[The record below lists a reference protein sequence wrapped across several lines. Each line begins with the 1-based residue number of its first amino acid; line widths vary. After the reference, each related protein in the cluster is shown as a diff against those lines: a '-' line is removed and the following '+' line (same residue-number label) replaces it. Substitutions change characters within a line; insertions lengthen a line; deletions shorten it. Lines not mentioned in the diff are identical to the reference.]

1 MAKLFQFTNNIDYN
15 DIDNKPKINNVTVEG
30 NKSLADYGI
39 QPAGNYAHLN
49 ANGKVPLEEIDD
61 SLLGNLQFQGL
72 WDAKTNSPELP
83 LNPTI
88 NGQYWIVSE
97 SGDRFGT
104 DFNVGDWIVATNG
117 VWRKVDNTDAVISV
131 NGKIGKVVLTSEDI
145 THNDTTVSK
154 AIDSEINRAKE
165 SELLITSSLNN
176 EIARAEAKE
185 EEIKNV
191 LVDHIKDNNNPHNV
205 TKEQIGLG
213 EVDNTSDINKPISN
227 AVQLAL
233 NLKADKTEVYTKEES
248 DEKFLTEHQDIS
260 GKQDVIKDLDS
271 IREGAKLG
279 ETALQSFTETDPT
292 VPEYVKSITQE
303 DITNWNNKSEFSGNY
318 NDLTNKPIIPDVSNF
333 ITKDVDNLTN
343 YTKTSDLA
351 TIATS
356 GSYNDLSDKPYIP
369 EEITESK
376 VSEWGFT
383 KNNGTITSVKMN
395 GKVISSSG
403 EVDLG
408 TVITEH
414 QDINGKA
421 DKATTLEG
429 YGITNAYTKSEVNDL
444 IPTLDGLAT
453 EEYVKNYH
461 DTTKQDKLIAG
472 KNITIENNVISAT
485 GSSEPSITYT
495 AGDGLTLSQENEF
508 SVNDTI
514 ARTNK
519 VNELLTTKQDT
530 LTAGKDI
537 AIENNVI
544 SNTYDDTEILVNI
557 SDLQSDVQNLQ
568 TEIVK
573 KANTTDVS
581 NALSMKQDTL
591 IFDLVPT
598 LNSEHPVYSKGIKE
612 AIDVKQDVIR
622 GSNGEIVYHNGNNVF
637 TQTLMNES
645 MVVTNEEE
653 LEKCKNNIPSF
664 NEVFNK
670 WIKFSHQNGNDNA
683 IPSEISAW
691 VYDSTN
697 DTIRQPLNTDSYVGF
712 VSPNTYSN
720 YDITVRL
727 YSTGGDNDT
736 IGLVAAFASDSSG
749 KQHTLSF
756 LRSPGGTSG
765 KWMCKVDYCTF
776 AMNLTSYNQ
785 ITLVDKSSTS
795 NGNSANWNSTTI
807 GTGSVVNIKRNGNV
821 ISGMCSQFNSNEL
834 DENTLITIDLDELSA
849 TYPVLNNFK
858 GSSSWG
864 YGSFSQPNSMYENL
878 SVTDSNGYILDILNN
893 NVLKYNSKT
902 SVWEEVVNL
911 TPINAMGIGRLSY
924 NKITNKLFYNNGSL
938 IYEIAKDTSAIDIAQ
953 NLTNPSE
960 NTVPSTQAIVN
971 ESARI
976 MSAVDTKQDIST
988 AVNYSNISNCITEIP
1003 QDIKIELNNGTL
1015 TLKDG
1020 SKVYIPNGFES
1031 DGTTKKFDV
1040 KIIESDLTVTFDNT
1054 IQKGVLIS
1062 PNNTIVHGNLSDH
1075 FISSSTAPSISWGFW
1090 YDLTNNQIKW
1100 TNDGS
1105 TWISGYSLPICIATG
1120 TNGSVTS
1127 IDQVFNGF
1135 GYIGSTIYALPGVK
1149 GLIPNGRNADGSL
1162 KNIEFTVDKVLTFNL
1177 SANNT
1182 YEPQILLFDSA
1193 LNIQGPTS
1201 IRTISYNETENYTTY
1216 NNTNQSWLPIIT
1228 FIYNNNKITSFTPK
1242 TVFHALDYNDK
1253 STISGWSMPSSRYI
1267 NLSVAA
1273 SGSTYT
1279 APANGYFSWYC
1290 YQNNNGY
1297 IFVQSSASLLPN
1309 RVANASNDIAGFIP
1323 VKKGDIVMVEY
1334 ANLTFNRLRF
1344 IYAEGED

>member
-145 THNDTTVSK
+145 AHNDTTVSK
-154 AIDSEINRAKE
+154 AIDNEINRAKE

-185 EEIKNV
+185 EKIKNV

-318 NDLTNKPIIPDVSNF
+318 NDLTNKP
-333 ITKDVDNLTN
+333 
-343 YTKTSDLA
+343 
-351 TIATS
+351 
-356 GSYNDLSDKPYIP
+356 YIP
-369 EEITESK
+369 EETTESK

-383 KNNGTITSVKMN
+383 KNDGTITSVKMN

-414 QDINGKA
+414 QDISGKA

-444 IPTLDGLAT
+444 IPSLDGLAT

-485 GSSEPSITYT
+485 GGSEPSVTYT

-519 VNELLTTKQDT
+519 VNELLTAKQDT

-537 AIENNVI
+537 TIENNVI

-622 GSNGEIVYHNGNNVF
+622 GSKGEIVYHNGNNVF
-637 TQTLMNES
+637 TQTLMNEG

-670 WIKFSHQNGNDNA
+670 WTKFSHQNGNDNA

-697 DTIRQPLNTDSYVGF
+697 DTIRQPLNTNSYVGF
-712 VSPNTYSN
+712 VSPNTYSA

-736 IGLVAAFASDSSG
+736 IGLVAAFATDSSG

-776 AMNLTSYNQ
+776 AMNSTLYNQ

-795 NGNSANWNSTTI
+795 NGDSANWNSTTI
-807 GTGSVVNIKRNGNV
+807 GTGSIVNIKRNGNI

-902 SVWEEVVNL
+902 SAWEEIVNL
-911 TPINAMGIGRLSY
+911 TPIDAMGIGRLSY

-960 NTVPSTQAIVN
+960 NTVPSTQAIVT

-976 MSAVDTKQDIST
+976 MSAVDTKQDTST
-988 AVNYSNISNCITEIP
+988 AVNYNNITNCITEIP
-1003 QDIKIELNNGTL
+1003 QDIKLELNNGTL
-1015 TLKDG
+1015 TLKAG
-1020 SKVYIPNGFES
+1020 SKVYRPNGKNS
-1031 DGTTKKFDV
+1031 DRSNKFDIV
-1040 KIIESDLTVTFDNT
+1040 TIESDLSVVFDNT

-1062 PNNTIVHGNLSDH
+1062 PDSTIVHGNLSDH
-1075 FISSSTAPSISWGFW
+1075 FISSTTAPSISWGFW

-1100 TNDGS
+1100 TKDGS
-1105 TWISGYSLPICIATG
+1105 TWVSGYSLPICIATG

-1127 IDQVFNGF
+1127 INQIFNGF
-1135 GYIGSTIYALPGVK
+1135 GYIGSTVYALPGVK
-1149 GLIPNGRNADGSL
+1149 GLIPDDILKSIEFAVNDVLTITQTSDRNAYITLNSNTIAVPTYSEFGFDEKNNYNTFNNTKIDLCNVGNITYSNGR
-1162 KNIEFTVDKVLTFNL
+1162 IV
-1177 SANNT
+1177 
-1182 YEPQILLFDSA
+1182 
-1193 LNIQGPTS
+1193 
-1201 IRTISYNETENYTTY
+1201 
-1216 NNTNQSWLPIIT
+1216 
-1228 FIYNNNKITSFTPK
+1228 SFTPK

-1267 NLSVAA
+1267 DLSLAA

-1279 APANGYFSWYC
+1279 APANGWFSWYC
-1290 YQNNNGY
+1290 HQNNNGY

-1309 RVANASNDIAGFIP
+1309 RVANSSNDVAGFIP
-1323 VKKGDIVMVEY
+1323 VRKGDIVYVEY
-1334 ANLTFNRLRF
+1334 NNLGFNRLRF
-1344 IYAEGED
+1344 IFAEGEN

>member
-145 THNDTTVSK
+145 AHNDTTVSK
-154 AIDSEINRAKE
+154 AIDNEINRAKE

-176 EIARAEAKE
+176 EIARVEAKE
-185 EEIKNV
+185 EKIKNV

-318 NDLTNKPIIPDVSNF
+318 NDLTNKP
-333 ITKDVDNLTN
+333 
-343 YTKTSDLA
+343 
-351 TIATS
+351 
-356 GSYNDLSDKPYIP
+356 YIP
-369 EEITESK
+369 EETTESK

-383 KNNGTITSVKMN
+383 KNDGTITSVKMN

-414 QDINGKA
+414 QDISGKA

-444 IPTLDGLAT
+444 IPSLDGLAT

-485 GSSEPSITYT
+485 GGSEPSVTYT

-519 VNELLTTKQDT
+519 VNELLTAKQDT

-537 AIENNVI
+537 TIENNVI

-591 IFDLVPT
+591 IFDSVPT

-622 GSNGEIVYHNGNNVF
+622 GSKGEIVYHNGNNVF
-637 TQTLMNES
+637 TQTLMNEG

-670 WIKFSHQNGNDNA
+670 WTKFSHQNGNDNA

-697 DTIRQPLNTDSYVGF
+697 DTIRQPLNTNSYVGF
-712 VSPNTYSN
+712 VSPNTYSA

-736 IGLVAAFASDSSG
+736 IGLVAAFATDSSG

-776 AMNLTSYNQ
+776 AMNSTLYNQ

-795 NGNSANWNSTTI
+795 NGDSANWNSTTI
-807 GTGSVVNIKRNGNV
+807 GTGSIVNIKRNGNI

-902 SVWEEVVNL
+902 SAWEEIVNL
-911 TPINAMGIGRLSY
+911 TPIDAMGIGRLSY

-960 NTVPSTQAIVN
+960 NTVPSTQAIVT

-976 MSAVDTKQDIST
+976 MSAVDTKQDTST
-988 AVNYSNISNCITEIP
+988 AVNYNNITNCITEIP
-1003 QDIKIELNNGTL
+1003 QDIKLELNN
-1015 TLKDG
+1015 
-1020 SKVYIPNGFES
+1020 
-1031 DGTTKKFDV
+1031 
-1040 KIIESDLTVTFDNT
+1040 
-1054 IQKGVLIS
+1054 
-1062 PNNTIVHGNLSDH
+1062 NNTIVLKKGSIVYVPNGVGNFDKVTITQDVSDGADSNRETML
-1075 FISSSTAPSISWGFW
+1075 FFRPSKNELAAMPAEYCFSGSTAPTSFYGGVYAVWYDTTNNVIKLTGNGGASWATNYSFPVCLAHETTTTYSIS
-1090 YDLTNNQIKW
+1090 QI
-1100 TNDGS
+1100 
-1105 TWISGYSLPICIATG
+1105 
-1120 TNGSVTS
+1120 
-1127 IDQVFNGF
+1127 FNGF
-1135 GYIGSTIYALPGVK
+1135 GYIGSTIFALPGIK
-1149 GLIPNGRNADGSL
+1149 GLIPNDRNADYSL
-1162 KNIEFTVDKVLTFNL
+1162 KNIELMVDKVLTEQLHDDSFVNFIL
-1177 SANNT
+1177 NANEIVSWANVFVGEKFINGIVGA
-1182 YEPQILLFDSA
+1182 YFY
-1193 LNIQGPTS
+1193 
-1201 IRTISYNETENYTTY
+1201 RTD
-1216 NNTNQSWLPIIT
+1216 L
-1228 FIYNNNKITSFTPK
+1228 NKIYQSDWTTGTVFTEVSSPYCIIGNGQIINGKYSWCQFK
-1242 TVFHALDYNDK
+1242 TAFHALDYNDK

-1267 NLSVAA
+1267 DLTLGA
-1273 SGSTYT
+1273 SGTTYT
-1279 APANGYFSWYC
+1279 APVNGWVTISKRTNANDQMVELLNKTCGNLSMRSIESVS
-1290 YQNNNGY
+1290 GRLTL
-1297 IFVQSSASLLPN
+1297 ALLPVSKGN
-1309 RVANASNDIAGFIP
+1309 IFQCNYTAGGELSYF
-1323 VKKGDIVMVEY
+1323 
-1334 ANLTFNRLRF
+1334 RF
-1344 IYAEGED
+1344 IYAEGEN